1 MQFEID
7 NQTLNDLAIFSNGS
21 NHKSIFNLFDKAITI
36 GGREKFWSLF
46 NNPPTNA
53 TQIRDRVEVFAYFQS
68 ADPDFDIDKATFDFI
83 EFYLNQ
89 HQKSQSF
96 PKILGAL
103 RRVSNLFYKENEYY
117 IIQQGVGNVLKL
129 VDILKRFITAN
140 QIESLPLGLKDIHI
154 TITGILNDKDFETV
168 EQLQEKPKLNS
179 ADITGADY
187 LFRHRQCD
195 NIKTLLDIVYQLDV
209 FISVSKQGKVLG
221 FNLPV
226 INIGKE
232 RVLRIKEIFHPFIDS
247 PVTNNIEFDAGKNVC
262 FVTGTNMAGKSTL
275 LKAIGVS
282 VYLSQLGFPVPAA
295 YMETSTFKGLVTTI
309 NLSDDIQ
316 SGHSHFYSEVLRV
329 KHVAQKLNDSPDM
342 FVIFDE
348 LFRGTNVKD
357 AYDASLLIISAF
369 SKLKNTFFVISTHI
383 VEVAR
388 DLAHTPNINFKFME
402 TSFNKETPTH
412 SYILKD
418 GITDERLGL
427 WIVKNEG
434 IVELI
439 DKAVEKPL

>member
-1 MQFEID
+1 
-7 NQTLNDLAIFSNGS
+7 LL
-21 NHKSIFNLFDKAITI
+21 
-36 GGREKFWSLF
+36 
-46 NNPPTNA
+46 
-53 TQIRDRVEVFAYFQS
+53 
-68 ADPDFDIDKATFDFI
+68 
-83 EFYLNQ
+83 
-89 HQKSQSF
+89 
-96 PKILGAL
+96 
-103 RRVSNLFYKENEYY
+103 
-117 IIQQGVGNVLKL
+117 
-129 VDILKRFITAN
+129 DILVRFTTDN
-140 QIESLPLGLKDIHI
+140 HIESLPSVLKDIHLSI
-154 TITGILNDKDFETV
+154 TKILDDKDFEQV
-168 EQLQEKPKLNS
+168 KQLQEKRELNN
-179 ADITGADY
+179 ANITKADY
-187 LFRHRQCD
+187 LLRHRQYD

-209 FISVSKQGKVLG
+209 FISVSKQGKLLG

-226 INIGKE
+226 INTGGRKILRVKE
-232 RVLRIKEIFHPFIDS
+232 LFHPFINN
-247 PVTNNIEFDAGKNVC
+247 PVTNDIEFDASRNVC

-275 LKAIGVS
+275 LKAIGIS

-357 AYDASLLIISAF
+357 AYDASLLIIAAF
-369 SKLKNTFFVISTHI
+369 SKLNDTFFVISTHI
-383 VEVAR
+383 VEVAK
-388 DLAHTPNINFKFME
+388 DLSTTPNINFKFME
-402 TSFNKETPTH
+402 TSFNKEVPVY
-412 SYILKD
+412 SYKLKD

-439 DKAVEKPL
+439 DKAIDKSS